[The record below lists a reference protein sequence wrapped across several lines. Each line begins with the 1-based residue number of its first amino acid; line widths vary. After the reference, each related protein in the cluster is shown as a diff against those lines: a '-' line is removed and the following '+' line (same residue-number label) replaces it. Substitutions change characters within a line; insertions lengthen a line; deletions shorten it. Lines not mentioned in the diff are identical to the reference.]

1 MKLES
6 LQPAIRVVM
15 MPRDANYL
23 GTIFG
28 GVILSSLDLA
38 GAVEAHQHSDKKL
51 VTAAM
56 REVKFIAPVLVGD
69 LVSFYTETVKIG
81 NTSITVRVTV
91 EARRAEAPHENVRVT
106 QAEVV
111 YVAIDAAG
119 KPARVQS
126 RCSGSSQIGYLGMAK
141 CPNVQAQRPQRNRRT
156 ADLRRRPKL
165 KLGSA
170 A

>member
-1 MKLES
+1 
-6 LQPAIRVVM
+6 M

-38 GAVEAHQHSDKKL
+38 GAVEATRHTDKKL

-56 REVKFIAPVLVGD
+56 HEVKFIEPVFIGD

-81 NTSITVRVTV
+81 GKSITVRVTV
-91 EARRAEAPHENVRVT
+91 EAKRARAPHETVRVT

-111 YVAIDAAG
+111 YVAVDQMG
-119 KPARVQS
+119 RPAPVR
-126 RCSGSSQIGYLGMAK
+126 
-141 CPNVQAQRPQRNRRT
+141 
-156 ADLRRRPKL
+156 D
-165 KLGSA
+165 
-170 A
+170 